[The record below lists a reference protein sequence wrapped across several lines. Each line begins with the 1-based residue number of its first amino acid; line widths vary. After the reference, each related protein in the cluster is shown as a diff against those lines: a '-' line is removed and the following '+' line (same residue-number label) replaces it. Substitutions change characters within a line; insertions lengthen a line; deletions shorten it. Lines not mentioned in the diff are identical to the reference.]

1 MKSPSAGAP
10 DRHASSR
17 SVPDR
22 WNMHKP
28 MLCDSLPTA
37 SRTAA
42 AILNLAQREDVT
54 AEALA
59 QLIQTDPALTGRI
72 LRFANAPAQGTRRPV
87 ASVIDAIDLV
97 GLPAVRQFALSLSL
111 IDAHREGRC
120 EAFDY
125 AAYWQKSL
133 ARAVALQSITA
144 QASTVAPKEAF
155 TLGLLADVGRLALA
169 TAWPEE
175 YSECLRKADGE
186 ALIALERER
195 FATDHDELTRM
206 LLTDWGFPQVFIDAL
221 QLSQQDEIRDEGR
234 TGRFARQLALAQHI
248 ADHRLAEE
256 PRRAALSP
264 LLRAEARRCG
274 LGDEDLAR
282 LLADPPADWLDWTR
296 TIGLP
301 GDAPTGG
308 AEPSRP
314 PPQTDEKLHVLLA
327 DDDPIM
333 LARLSRQ
340 LEADGHHVAS
350 RRDGETA
357 LAYALEHQPEM
368 VITDWHMKPMNG
380 LELCRALRESALGG
394 NVYIV
399 MLTASESEDALVE
412 AFGAGIDDYVIK
424 PPSVR
429 VLKARIRAG
438 QRIITLHKKLARE
451 RKEIERYSSEL
462 AAANRRLELMAHTD
476 QLTGL
481 PNRRYAMDRLEREWA
496 QARTFDRP
504 LSIMMLDLD
513 WFKSI
518 NDSLGHDAG
527 DQALVHAARVMRETV
542 RTSDVVCRMGGE
554 EFLIIIPDTAGP
566 AAIQT
571 AERVRSAVEQQQPA
585 KLKLSRPL
593 TASIGVADSTS
604 APSLKDLLLKADNAL
619 YQVKQNGR
627 NGVRYAGL

>member
-1 MKSPSAGAP
+1 
-10 DRHASSR
+10 
-17 SVPDR
+17 
-22 WNMHKP
+22 MHKP
-28 MLCDSLPTA
+28 TLCDSLPTP

-42 AILNLAQREDVT
+42 AILSLAQREDVT

-72 LRFANAPAQGTRRPV
+72 LRFANAPAQGTRRPI
-87 ASVIDAIDLV
+87 ASVIDAMNLL
-97 GLPAVRQFALSLSL
+97 GLPAIRQFALSLSL

-133 ARAVALQSITA
+133 ACAVALQSITA
-144 QASTVAPKEAF
+144 QVPTVAPKEAF

-169 TAWPEE
+169 TAWPQE
-175 YSECLRKADGE
+175 YGECLRQADGE
-186 ALIALERER
+186 RLIALERER
-195 FATDHDELTRM
+195 FATDHDDLSRM

-221 QLSQQDEIRDEGR
+221 ELSHRDEIQDDGR
-234 TGRFARQLALAQHI
+234 TGRFARQLVLARRV
-248 ADHRLAEE
+248 ADYRLAEE
-256 PRRAALSP
+256 PRRMALSP
-264 LLRAEARRCG
+264 ILQVEARKCG
-274 LGDEDLAR
+274 LDDEDLAH
-282 LLADPPADWLDWTR
+282 LLGGPQAEWLDWTR
-296 TIGLP
+296 MIGIA
-301 GDAPTGG
+301 DDDQTGS
-308 AEPSRP
+308 AEPSGQM
-314 PPQTDEKLHVLLA
+314 PQADEKLHVLLA
-327 DDDPIM
+327 DDDPLM
-333 LARLSRQ
+333 LTRLSRQ

-350 RRDGETA
+350 RRDGEAA
-357 LAYALEHQPEM
+357 LEYALEHEPEM

-380 LELCRALRESALGG
+380 LELCKALRASALGG

-429 VLKARIRAG
+429 VLKARIWAG

-481 PNRRYAMDRLEREWA
+481 PNRRYAMDRLEQEWA
-496 QARTFDRP
+496 EARMFGRP

-518 NDSLGHDAG
+518 NDTLGHDAG

-542 RTSDVVCRMGGE
+542 RTSDIVCRMGGE
-554 EFLIIIPDTAGP
+554 EFLIITQDTGGA

-571 AERVRSAVEQQQPA
+571 ADRIRSAIERRQP
-585 KLKLSRPL
+585 LDLELSRPL
-593 TASIGVADSTS
+593 TASIGVADSAS
-604 APSLKDLLLKADNAL
+604 ATSLKDLLLKADNAL
-619 YQVKQNGR
+619 YQAKQNGR
-627 NGVRYAGL
+627 NGVRYAMA

>member
-1 MKSPSAGAP
+1 
-10 DRHASSR
+10 
-17 SVPDR
+17 
-22 WNMHKP
+22 MHKP

-221 QLSQQDEIRDEGR
+221 EQNHRDDFRDDDR
-234 TGRFARQLALAQHI
+234 TVRFARQLALARRI
-248 ADHRLAEE
+248 AEYQLAEE
-256 PRRAALSP
+256 PRRMTLSP
-264 LLRAEARRCG
+264 VMQTEARRCG
-274 LGDEDLAR
+274 LDDEDLAQ
-282 LLADPPADWLDWTR
+282 LLRGPQAEWLDWTR
-296 TIGLP
+296 VIGLAEDDQT
-301 GDAPTGG
+301 GDAELSGR
-308 AEPSRP
+308 RP
-314 PPQTDEKLHVLLA
+314 QVEERLHILLA

-333 LARLSRQ
+333 LIRLSRQ
-340 LEADGHHVAS
+340 LEAEGHHIAS
-350 RRDGETA
+350 RRDGEAA
-357 LAYALEHQPEM
+357 LAYAIEHEPEM

-380 LELCRALRESALGG
+380 LELCKALRESALGS
-394 NVYIV
+394 NVYII
-399 MLTASESEDALVE
+399 MLTANESEDALVE
-412 AFGAGIDDYVIK
+412 AFGAGIDDYVVK

-438 QRIITLHKKLARE
+438 QRILTLHKKLARE
-451 RKEIERYSSEL
+451 RKEIERYSTEL
-462 AAANRRLELMAHTD
+462 AAANRRLELMANTD

-481 PNRRYAMDRLEREWA
+481 PNRRYAMDRLEQGWA
-496 QARTFDRP
+496 QARMFGRP
-504 LSIMMLDLD
+504 LSIIMLDLD

-527 DQALVHAARVMRETV
+527 DQALVHAARVMRESV

-554 EFLIIIPDTAGP
+554 EFLIITPDTDGP

-571 AERVRSAVEQQQPA
+571 AERVRSAIEQRQPQG
-585 KLKLSRPL
+585 LELPRPL

-604 APSLKDLLLKADNAL
+604 AASLKDLLLKADSAL

-627 NGVRYAGL
+627 NGVRYTST

>member
-1 MKSPSAGAP
+1 
-10 DRHASSR
+10 
-17 SVPDR
+17 
-22 WNMHKP
+22 MHKQK
-28 MLCDSLPTA
+28 LCDSLPTP

-42 AILNLAQREDVT
+42 AILSLAQREDVT

-72 LRFANAPAQGTRRPV
+72 LRFANAPAKGTRRPI
-87 ASVIDAIDLV
+87 ASVIDAMNHL
-97 GLPAVRQFALSLSL
+97 GLQAIRQFALSLSL

-120 EAFDY
+120 EAFGYTDY
-125 AAYWQKSL
+125 WKKSL
-133 ARAVALQSITA
+133 ACAVTLQTITA
-144 QASTVAPKEAF
+144 QVPTVAPKEAF

-175 YSECLRKADGE
+175 YSECLRQADGE
-186 ALIALERER
+186 KLIALERER
-195 FATDHDELTRM
+195 FATDHDDLTHL

-221 QLSQQDEIRDEGR
+221 KCSHQDVIQDDSR
-234 TGRFARQLALAQHI
+234 TGRFARQVALA
-248 ADHRLAEE
+248 
-256 PRRAALSP
+256 RRVANYHLGDKPQRVALLP
-264 LLRAEARRCG
+264 VLRADAEKCG
-274 LGDEDLAR
+274 LDEQDLTH
-282 LLADPPADWLDWTR
+282 LLGGQEAEWGDWTR
-296 TIGLP
+296 MVGISP
-301 GDAPTGG
+301 EDQDDA
-308 AEPSRP
+308 AEPSSP
-314 PPQTDEKLHVLLA
+314 APQGEEKLHVLLA

-333 LARLSRQ
+333 LTRLSRQ

-350 RRDGETA
+350 RRDGES
-357 LAYALEHQPEM
+357 ALEYAFEHEPEM

-380 LELCRALRESALGG
+380 LELCKALRASALGG

-481 PNRRYAMDRLEREWA
+481 PNRRYAMDRLEQEWA
-496 QARTFDRP
+496 DARMFGRP

-518 NDSLGHDAG
+518 NDTLGHDAG
-527 DQALVHAARVMRETV
+527 DQALVHAARVMRDTV
-542 RTSDVVCRMGGE
+542 RTSDIVCRMGGE
-554 EFLIIIPDTAGP
+554 EFLIITSDTDGT
-566 AAIQT
+566 AAVQT
-571 AERVRSAVEQQQPA
+571 AERVRAAIERRQPGELA
-585 KLKLSRPL
+585 LSRPL

-604 APSLKDLLLKADNAL
+604 AAVSLKELLLKADDAL
-619 YQVKQNGR
+619 YQAKQDGR
-627 NGVRYAGL
+627 NGVRRATA